1 MNSIME
7 KDKRKN
13 RFHIWGNDFY
23 KGILEIK
30 VLKIFALKPVP
41 HASPK
46 VCFVNREKKTHDFFH
61 VPIDHKSDDLLSVT
75 KY

>member
-1 MNSIME
+1 ME

-30 VLKIFALKPVP
+30 DLKIFALKPVP
-41 HASPK
+41 RDDELPIPPQSLFCK
-46 VCFVNREKKTHDFFH
+46 QRENT
-61 VPIDHKSDDLLSVT
+61 
-75 KY
+75 

>member
-30 VLKIFALKPVP
+30 VLEIFALKPVP
-41 HASPK
+41 NAPPI
-46 VCFVNREKKTHDFFH
+46 VCFVNREKKTHDFFQ
-61 VPIDHKSDDLLSVT
+61 VPIDH
-75 KY
+75 

>member
-13 RFHIWGNDFY
+13 GFHIWGNDFY

-30 VLKIFALKPVP
+30 DLKIFALEPVP
-41 HASPK
+41 RDDAPPQK
-46 VCFVNREKKTHDFFH
+46 KFV
-61 VPIDHKSDDLLSVT
+61 L
-75 KY
+75 

>member
-13 RFHIWGNDFY
+13 RLHIWGNDFY

-30 VLKIFALKPVP
+30 DLKIFALKPVP
-41 HASPK
+41 PDEALPPK
-46 VCFVNREKKTHDFFH
+46 VCFVNIKKTHDFFQ
-61 VPIDHKSDDLLSVT
+61 VPIAHKQ
-75 KY
+75 

>member
-23 KGILEIK
+23 KGILVEIK
-30 VLKIFALKPVP
+30 DLKIFALEPVP
-41 HASPK
+41 QDAP
-46 VCFVNREKKTHDFFH
+46 
-61 VPIDHKSDDLLSVT
+61 
-75 KY
+75 